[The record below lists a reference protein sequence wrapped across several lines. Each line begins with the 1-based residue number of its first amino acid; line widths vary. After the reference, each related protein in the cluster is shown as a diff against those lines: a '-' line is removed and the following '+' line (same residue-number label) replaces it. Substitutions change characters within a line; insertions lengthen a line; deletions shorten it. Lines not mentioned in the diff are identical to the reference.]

1 LTCVNAAKASGWS
14 HLLLLVGNLGAK
26 AMAARAKRTK
36 RAKTKTMKKA
46 ARKATVKQ
54 AKKSAGKKTA
64 KKAAKKA
71 RRTAKKIAKKVVAKK
86 SSARKTAKMSKGA
99 VPAGKA
105 ANAPSGRQASE
116 APAAR
121 TAWRISP
128 EISRSVLKIDLWKKG
143 DLKIEYRKVYRTGW
157 IVVDQKPDLAE
168 YNPEEGID
176 IFEEF
181 EFDEHELYDGS
192 EEASIVANELP
203 AEERQR
209 LLALSEAELADEG
222 WTLESVT
229 RFRGPLVVEQVG

>member
-1 LTCVNAAKASGWS
+1 VPTR
-14 HLLLLVGNLGAK
+14 
-26 AMAARAKRTK
+26 ARKTK
-36 RAKTKTMKKA
+36 RAKTKRMTKP
-46 ARKATVKQ
+46 ARKVTVKQ
-54 AKKSAGKKTA
+54 AKKSAGKRTA
-64 KKAAKKA
+64 KNATKKGRKAAKKIS
-71 RRTAKKIAKKVVAKK
+71 KNVVTKK
-86 SSARKTAKMSKGA
+86 SSARKAVKSSKGA
-99 VPAGKA
+99 VLAGKA
-105 ANAPSGRQASE
+105 PNAPSGKPE
-116 APAAR
+116 TPTAR

-128 EISRSVLKIDLWKKG
+128 EISRSVLKIDIWKKG
-143 DLKIEYRKVYRTGW
+143 YLKIEYLKVYRTGW

-168 YNPEEGID
+168 YNPEEGVD

>member
-1 LTCVNAAKASGWS
+1 MPAK
-14 HLLLLVGNLGAK
+14 
-26 AMAARAKRTK
+26 AKRTK
-36 RAKTKTMKKA
+36 RGKKAKTMKKP
-46 ARKATVKQ
+46 ARKAAGKQ
-54 AKKSAGKKTA
+54 AKRSAGRKIAKRAAKKTA
-64 KKAAKKA
+64 RK
-71 RRTAKKIAKKVVAKK
+71 TAKKVVAKK
-86 SSARKTAKMSKGA
+86 SSARKAVKKSKGA
-99 VPAGKA
+99 VSAGKA
-105 ANAPSGRQASE
+105 PSTASGKQASE

-128 EISRSVLKIDLWKKG
+128 EISRSVLKIDTWKKG
-143 DLKIEYRKVYRTGW
+143 DLTIEYLKVYRTGW
-157 IVVDQKPDLAE
+157 IVVDQRPDLAE

-192 EEASIVANELP
+192 EEALIVPNELP

-209 LLALSEAELADEG
+209 LLALSEAQLADEG

>member
-1 LTCVNAAKASGWS
+1 MPAK
-14 HLLLLVGNLGAK
+14 
-26 AMAARAKRTK
+26 AKRTK
-36 RAKTKTMKKA
+36 RAKKAKSMKKP
-46 ARKATVKQ
+46 ARKVAVKQ
-54 AKKSAGKKTA
+54 AKRSAGRKTA
-64 KKAAKKA
+64 KKAAKKTA
-71 RRTAKKIAKKVVAKK
+71 RKTAKKTAKKVVAKK
-86 SSARKTAKMSKGA
+86 SSARKAVKKSKGA
-99 VPAGKA
+99 ESSVKA
-105 ANAPSGRQASE
+105 ANTPSGEQASK

-128 EISRSVLKIDLWKKG
+128 EISRSVLKIDTWKKG
-143 DLKIEYRKVYRTGW
+143 DLKIEYLKVYRTGW
-157 IVVDQKPDLAE
+157 IVVDQRPDLAE

-192 EEASIVANELP
+192 EEASIVPNELP

-209 LLALSEAELADEG
+209 LLALSEAELAEEG

>member
-1 LTCVNAAKASGWS
+1 MPAK
-14 HLLLLVGNLGAK
+14 
-26 AMAARAKRTK
+26 AKRTK
-36 RAKTKTMKKA
+36 RAKTKSMKKP
-46 ARKATVKQ
+46 ARKVTVEQ
-54 AKKSAGKKTA
+54 AKKSAVRKTA
-64 KKAAKKA
+64 KKAAKKTA
-71 RRTAKKIAKKVVAKK
+71 RKTAKKVAAKK
-86 SSARKTAKMSKGA
+86 SSARKAVKKSKGA
-99 VPAGKA
+99 VSAGKA
-105 ANAPSGRQASE
+105 TNKPSGKQVPK

-128 EISRSVLKIDLWKKG
+128 EISQSVLKIDTWKKG
-143 DLKIEYRKVYRTGW
+143 DRKIEYLKVYRTGW

-168 YNPEEGID
+168 YNPEEGIN

-192 EEASIVANELP
+192 EEASIVPNELP

-209 LLALSEAELADEG
+209 LLALSEAELAEEG